1 MKYLLLLPSVIKI
14 TEFAKSP
21 QRLSLQLPAFLSSQ
35 VCSYSFPWVFE
46 TEDHKYAKVSKE
58 IYEDMEM
65 DYLRKTKGTNSDLK
79 VAVPSAQVVYG
90 YYSLS
95 FLEKIAKIGRP

>member
-1 MKYLLLLPSVIKI
+1 
-14 TEFAKSP
+14 
-21 QRLSLQLPAFLSSQ
+21 
-35 VCSYSFPWVFE
+35 
-46 TEDHKYAKVSKE
+46 
-58 IYEDMEM
+58 MEM

-95 FLEKIAKIGRP
+95 FLEEIAKIGRR